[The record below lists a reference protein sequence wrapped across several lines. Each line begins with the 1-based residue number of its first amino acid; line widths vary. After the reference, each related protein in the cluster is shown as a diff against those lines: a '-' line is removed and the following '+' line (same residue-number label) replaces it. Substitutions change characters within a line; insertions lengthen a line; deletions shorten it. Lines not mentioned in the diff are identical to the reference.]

1 MGVSPNHIVFL
12 ADGTDKLAAN
22 LLVGDE
28 LLVAQ
33 GSGKVSSI
41 KSAIG
46 NEGMYA
52 PLTAS
57 GTIVVDGAVASNYAT
72 HSSLTW
78 IPHAAIHA
86 AFFPLRL
93 YHALGFP
100 LMFAGSNQA
109 TPSVPGKHPF
119 VAFLEDRIK
128 VSAFKLFNIK

>member
-78 IPHAAIHA
+78 IPHTAIHA

-93 YHALGFP
+93 YHALG
-100 LMFAGSNQA
+100 LHSLYVANKRA
-109 TPSVPGKHPF
+109 DVPSLEAFVGKHPF
-119 VAFLEDRIK
+119 VSFLEERVK
-128 VSAFKLFNIK
+128 APVFN